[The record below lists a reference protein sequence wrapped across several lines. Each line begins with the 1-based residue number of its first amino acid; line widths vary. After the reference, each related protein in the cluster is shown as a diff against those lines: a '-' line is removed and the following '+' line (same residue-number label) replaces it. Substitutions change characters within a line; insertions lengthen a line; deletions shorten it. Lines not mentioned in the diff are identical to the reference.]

1 MAKFNV
7 ARRFD
12 RKAQELLKEAQA
24 RGEPVYGSKP
34 WYCSARIIEEGAEV
48 VFIGANPGGG
58 PQSEATDRRLGY
70 LTRPYDDPDYN
81 AWLDDRHWEGD
92 GGHQQRVAEA
102 FEVLFGVE
110 GAHTLRQAA
119 CFNVVPL
126 RTSGVDD
133 ISKDTW
139 AAGIDWTLA
148 LLEHMTPNVVVCNG
162 NRSGGRSSWNV
173 FDNPRFGITAVEATE
188 VFGTY
193 RLKRGRIA
201 RGKLA
206 GAEVI
211 GLPHLARM
219 KSIPKLRAA
228 ARRLGFRSRA
238 LEL

>member
-1 MAKFNV
+1 VAKFTV

-12 RKAQELLKEAQA
+12 RRARELLNEAKG

-34 WYCSARIIEEGAEV
+34 WYCSASIIESGAKV

-58 PQSEATDRRLGY
+58 PQSEDDDRRLGY
-70 LTRPYDDPDYN
+70 LTRPYNDPQYN
-81 AWLDDRHWEGD
+81 AWLDDEHWED
-92 GGHQQRVAEA
+92 GGQHQGRTIEA
-102 FEVLFGVE
+102 FDVLFGSE
-110 GAHTLRQAA
+110 GLDILRGAA

-126 RTSGVDD
+126 RTVGVD
-133 ISKDTW
+133 KLVHATW
-139 AAGIDWTLA
+139 DKGVDWTIA
-148 LLEHMTPNVVVCNG
+148 VLEHVAPNVVVCNG
-162 NRSGGRSSWNV
+162 NGSSGRSAWNV
-173 FDNPRFGITAVEATE
+173 FVDPRFAITAIEETQ

-228 ARRLGFRSRA
+228 ARRLGFPSRA
-238 LEL
+238 LDL